1 MSIVINIINYVFD
14 MFILLIY
21 FNHILKKRKDY
32 IPVPFFYGAFIM
44 MEFVMFANSMLHT
57 ASHTYSSYFI
67 TSSISFITTFALC
80 FLYESTIKHKLFT
93 SLLFQIFALLGEG
106 IFSIIITR
114 FKQDVLLLN
123 DVLLNAIMNLGSKL
137 ILLLLVLACIFFWDK
152 KIKQSIPSY
161 NIMLFVTPAITLFIT
176 LSIPSSKLISL
187 NLNSFYLSLFT
198 SLIILNIVNYFMLD
212 YVKQLTELRAK
223 NIHMQQQI
231 TFQTEKYQQ
240 LSSAYRKSRSIVHD
254 TKKHYFSIQSHIK
267 NMEFDK
273 LDEYLKAAITDL
285 ENTYAKINTGN
296 LVIDAFVSNYLDM
309 ATEEGIQ
316 FDTDIHVDPDRIP
329 VKDYDLCVILGNLLD
344 NSLQACHKIIPPMKR
359 YIQVQIYIDA
369 NDTFIIHLGNT
380 TASGQMEENNTTDTL
395 LHGYGLEN
403 VKTITESYHGMF
415 SIIADQT
422 YDVYV
427 VIPIIEENKRKLI
440 VSFSG

>member
-1 MSIVINIINYVFD
+1 MSIVINVINYVFD

-21 FNHILKKRKDY
+21 FNHILKKRKEY
-32 IPVPFFYGAFIM
+32 IPAPVFYGAFM
-44 MEFVMFANSMLHT
+44 VMEFIMFANSFINMDK
-57 ASHTYSSYFI
+57 HTYTSFFI
-67 TSSISFITTFALC
+67 TSFISFITTYSLC
-80 FLYESTIKHKLFT
+80 FLYESSMKHKLFT

-106 IFSIIITR
+106 IFVIIITR

-137 ILLLLVLACIFFWDK
+137 ILLLLVFACIFFWDK

-161 NIMLFVTPAITLFIT
+161 NMMLFVTPAITLFIT
-176 LSIPSSKLISL
+176 LTIPSSKLIYL

-198 SLIILNIVNYFMLD
+198 CLIILNIVNYFMLD
-212 YVKQLTELRAK
+212 YVKQLTELKSK

-231 TFQTEKYQQ
+231 IFQTEKYQQ

-296 LVIDAFVSNYLDM
+296 LVIDAFVSSYLDM
-309 ATEEGIQ
+309 AAEEGIQ
-316 FDTDIHVDPDRIP
+316 FDMDIHVDPDRIP

-344 NSLQACHKIIPPMKR
+344 NSFQACHKIIPPMKR
-359 YIQVQIYIDA
+359 YIQVQIYIDE

-380 TASGQMEENNTTDTL
+380 TASNPKKESDTADTL
-395 LHGYGLEN
+395 IHGYGLEN
-403 VKTITESYHGMF
+403 VKTITESYHGMC
-415 SIIADQT
+415 SAIADRT

-427 VIPIIEENKRKLI
+427 VIPIIEENRQKHM

>member
-1 MSIVINIINYVFD
+1 MSVLINIINYVFD
-14 MFILLIY
+14 MFILLVY
-21 FNHILKKRKDY
+21 FDHVLKKKKDY
-32 IPVPFFYGAFIM
+32 IPAPVFYGAFIL
-44 MEFVMFANSMLHT
+44 MECIMFFTSMLFTGAHSYT
-57 ASHTYSSYFI
+57 SYFI
-67 TSSISFITTFALC
+67 TSAISFITTFALC
-80 FLYESTIKHKLFT
+80 FLYETTVRHRLFT

-114 FKQDVLLLN
+114 FKTDVLLLN
-123 DVLLNAIMNLGSKL
+123 DVLLNAVMNLGSKL
-137 ILLLLVLACIFFWDK
+137 ILLLLVLGCIAFWNRK
-152 KIKQSIPSY
+152 MKFNIPNY
-161 NIMLFVTPAITLFIT
+161 NLMLFVTPAITLFIT

-187 NLNSFYLSLFT
+187 NLNSFYISLFT

-212 YVKQLTELRAK
+212 YVVQLSELRAK

-231 TFQTEKYQQ
+231 TFQTDKYQQ
-240 LSSAYRKSRSIVHD
+240 LSAAYRKSRSIVHD

-273 LDEYLKAAITDL
+273 LDEYLKSAITDL

-296 LVIDAFVSNYLDM
+296 LVIDAFVSSYLDI
-309 ATEEGIQ
+309 AAEEGIS

-344 NSLQACHKIIPPMKR
+344 NSLQACHKITPPMKR

-369 NDTFIIHLGNT
+369 NATFIIHLCNT
-380 TASGQMEENNTTDTL
+380 TAPKSAEKSNTTDSL
-395 LHGYGLEN
+395 IHGYGLEN
-403 VKTITESYHGMF
+403 VKAITESYHGMY
-415 SIIADQT
+415 STIIDQT

-427 VIPIIEENKRKLI
+427 IIPIIEDHSSL
-440 VSFSG
+440 

>member
-1 MSIVINIINYVFD
+1 MSIVINVINYVFD

-21 FNHILKKRKDY
+21 FNHILKKRKEY
-32 IPVPFFYGAFIM
+32 IPVPVFYGAFIA
-44 MEFVMFANSMLHT
+44 MEFIMFANSVIHMDK
-57 ASHTYSSYFI
+57 HTY
-67 TSSISFITTFALC
+67 TSFFVTSFISFITTFTLC
-80 FLYESTIKHKLFT
+80 FLYESSMKHKLFT

-106 IFSIIITR
+106 IFVIIITR
-114 FKQDVLLLN
+114 FNPDVLLLN

-161 NIMLFVTPAITLFIT
+161 NMMLFVTPAITLFIT
-176 LSIPSSKLISL
+176 LTIPSSKLIYL

-198 SLIILNIVNYFMLD
+198 CLIILNIVNYFMLD
-212 YVKQLTELRAK
+212 YVVQLTELRSK

-254 TKKHYFSIQSHIK
+254 TKKHYFSIQTHIK

-296 LVIDAFVSNYLDM
+296 LVIDAFVSSYLDM
-309 ATEEGIQ
+309 AAEEEIQ

-344 NSLQACHKIIPPMKR
+344 NSFQACHKIIPPMKR
-359 YIQVQIYIDA
+359 YIQVQIYIDE

-380 TASGQMEENNTTDTL
+380 TASNPKKENDTANTL
-395 LHGYGLEN
+395 IHGYGLEN
-403 VKTITESYHGMF
+403 VKTITESYHGMC
-415 SIIADQT
+415 SAIEDRT

-427 VIPIIEENKRKLI
+427 VIPIIEENKRKHM
-440 VSFSG
+440 VSFAG